1 MICSRRQHLL
11 LIPKKQRCQ
20 KVRSKLAFLVLLL
33 MIFAASTAG
42 CLRGKTDT
50 VIVLASI
57 AEFPEELNGSPIIMT
72 DEPIMIGIAGTDHL
86 DEKNLA
92 GRIPITQEELM
103 FFIGLIEE
111 NRELK
116 KKLDER

>member
-1 MICSRRQHLL
+1 MICSRRQHSL

-42 CLRGKTDT
+42 CLRGKIDT

-57 AEFPEELNGSPIIMT
+57 AEFPEELSGSPIIMT
-72 DEPIMIGIAGTDHL
+72 DEPITIGIAGTDHI
-86 DEKNLA
+86 DQKNLA

-111 NRELK
+111 NRDLK